1 MTDSRLIHI
10 SSTDSILV
18 FFMAEQYAIG
28 LPCWLSGK
36 ESSCQRRICGFHP
49 WIGKILWRRKWQ
61 PTPVF
66 LPGKSHGQRSLAGY
80 SPWGHKRVKHN
91 LITNHQQQIFHCIY
105 VINLF
110 YQFLCWWTLHCF
122 HVLAIVMIIG
132 VHVSLWVMFFS
143 GRMPRSGIAGSYGSS
158 VFSFLR
164 DLHTVLHCSCTN

>member
-36 ESSCQRRICGFHP
+36 ESSCQCRRRGFHP
-49 WIGKILWRRKWQ
+49 WIGKILWRSKWQ

-80 SPWGHKRVKHN
+80 SPWGHKRVRHN
-91 LITNHQQQIFHCIY
+91 LMTNQQQQMLHCIY

-110 YQFLCWWTLHCF
+110 LSISLLMDIRLLPCPGYRHNHWSAC
-122 HVLAIVMIIG
+122 
-132 VHVSLWVMFFS
+132 VSL
-143 GRMPRSGIAGSYGSS
+143 SYG
-158 VFSFLR
+158 FLR
-164 DLHTVLHCSCTN
+164 VYAQEWDCWLIR